1 MSKRA
6 ILLSE
11 ANTASEQPR
20 LAGILDFFGVSWEN
34 AEVATFWD
42 LHNEDQNSVVF
53 GSVRAVSAVLALVQ
67 NAESSSAQNVT
78 FYAYAGAD
86 RRESERALQTLT
98 GSDDIFLREA
108 PDRTLSLSV
117 TRDHP
122 ELTGPMSGLE
132 IPSQLRPEDS
142 ILVGE
147 LDAKFALT
155 SVVAVEGAPVFARF
169 QVNAVA
175 VFLNASPHLLDIDQ
189 EVGPAYY
196 DVKEHFCSVVPLVM
210 FIRHMFRDS
219 AWQPQELGACLI
231 IDDPL
236 LKQRYGSCDFRT
248 LRDLMHRYGFT
259 TNIGFI
265 PWNWRRTSH
274 SDAEFFRQEY
284 GPFSVSIHGCNHT
297 AGEFGES
304 SPLVLNNRAKLA
316 QSRMKRH
323 EARTG
328 LRHDSVMIFPQ
339 GVFSSA
345 STKVLKRT
353 GYIAAV
359 NTELVPVDSDAARTR
374 IRDAWDVAIMRYGDF
389 PIFTRRY
396 AHHGLENFAFDL
408 LLGKPCLIVTHHDF
422 FSDNCKRLIELI
434 EKLQSLSCTLHWR
447 PLGEVIRRA
456 CRRRIDESGL
466 CEIEMYGSELLVENP
481 LDETVNVR
489 VRKRENEADLV
500 TEVRCNLEPISW
512 TREDGYLFYESR
524 IEPSSEK
531 YFQTLYS
538 EPREA
543 GSPMQSLPF
552 ELSVA
557 IRRVLSEVRDEYLSK
572 RRLPPGDAAAN
583 VR

>member
-1 MSKRA
+1 
-6 ILLSE
+6 
-11 ANTASEQPR
+11 
-20 LAGILDFFGVSWEN
+20 
-34 AEVATFWD
+34 
-42 LHNEDQNSVVF
+42 
-53 GSVRAVSAVLALVQ
+53 
-67 NAESSSAQNVT
+67 
-78 FYAYAGAD
+78 
-86 RRESERALQTLT
+86 
-98 GSDDIFLREA
+98 
-108 PDRTLSLSV
+108 
-117 TRDHP
+117 
-122 ELTGPMSGLE
+122 
-132 IPSQLRPEDS
+132 
-142 ILVGE
+142 
-147 LDAKFALT
+147 
-155 SVVAVEGAPVFARF
+155 
-169 QVNAVA
+169 
-175 VFLNASPHLLDIDQ
+175 LNASAHLLDIDQ

-210 FIRHMFRDS
+210 FIRHMFRDN

-274 SDAEFFRQEY
+274 SDAEFFRQEQ

-297 AGEFGES
+297 AGEFGET
-304 SPLVLNNRAKLA
+304 SPLVLNNRARLA

-328 LRHDSVMIFPQ
+328 VRHDSVMIFPQ

-345 STKVLKRT
+345 STKALKRN

-359 NTELVPVDSDAARTR
+359 NTELVPVDSNGARTR
-374 IRDAWDVAIMRYGDF
+374 IRDVWDVAIMRYGDF

-422 FSDNCKRLIELI
+422 FGDNCERLVELI
-434 EKLQSLSCTLHWR
+434 KKLQSLPCTLRWR

-456 CRRRIDESGL
+456 CRRRIGESGV

-489 VRKRENEADLV
+489 VRKRENGVDFV
-500 TEVRCNLEPISW
+500 TDIRCGLEPISW
-512 TREDGYLFYESR
+512 TRGADHLFYEAE
-524 IEPSSEK
+524 IGPSSEK
-531 YFQTLYS
+531 YFQILYS
-538 EPREA
+538 EASEA
-543 GSPMQSLPF
+543 GRPNQSLRF

-557 IRRVLSEVRDEYLSK
+557 IRRVLSEVRDEYRSRNRFLGSTAVNIK
-572 RRLPPGDAAAN
+572 
-583 VR
+583 